1 MACRCVLLGAPPTET
16 VGRPSWTSGSPM
28 SGGRG
33 TPSVGSAA
41 CRWVGRRT
49 TKATGPSVRTPRPG
63 YTLRTYLFIC
73 SNAQFSLLLIVF
85 VFSSQS
91 QSHDGQECNEF
102 MAYAM
107 AHKGKATAPDT
118 VYNPEDGPEAYSN
131 TSVHSK
137 LTDYASAARERHG
150 EDFDP
155 ATQPLDTDLVMR
167 LGGGK
172 QHGRYWMA
180 SNMVDS
186 TSVPNLVQIR
196 AQSTSSSV
204 PIRPRQASTLQ
215 QMAALQVSS
224 ISFAVHYFYTCTLHL
239 HCLNVGD

>member
-1 MACRCVLLGAPPTET
+1 
-16 VGRPSWTSGSPM
+16 
-28 SGGRG
+28 
-33 TPSVGSAA
+33 
-41 CRWVGRRT
+41 
-49 TKATGPSVRTPRPG
+49 
-63 YTLRTYLFIC
+63 
-73 SNAQFSLLLIVF
+73 
-85 VFSSQS
+85 
-91 QSHDGQECNEF
+91 

-118 VYNPEDGPEAYSN
+118 VYNPEDGAEAYSN

-137 LTDYASAARERHG
+137 LTDYASSARERHG

-186 TSVPNLVQIR
+186 TSVPNLAQIR

>member
-1 MACRCVLLGAPPTET
+1 
-16 VGRPSWTSGSPM
+16 
-28 SGGRG
+28 
-33 TPSVGSAA
+33 
-41 CRWVGRRT
+41 
-49 TKATGPSVRTPRPG
+49 
-63 YTLRTYLFIC
+63 
-73 SNAQFSLLLIVF
+73 
-85 VFSSQS
+85 
-91 QSHDGQECNEF
+91 

-137 LTDYASAARERHG
+137 LTDYASVARERHG

-186 TSVPNLVQIR
+186 TSVPNLAQIR